1 MFIVRLPVLYIDF
14 KKQLKDQCIFFH
26 SHFFS
31 TSSWLWSLEGLL
43 VFWNWQCY
51 LFVTNFCFSQQS
63 LWRVLLK
70 EWKFIFYGH
79 ILNPYHPNCIHCI
92 SFMLDH
98 VFWILLHI
106 AMHKIELYL
115 LGQQFG
121 IVIYNHI
128 YILV

>member
-1 MFIVRLPVLYIDF
+1 
-14 KKQLKDQCIFFH
+14 
-26 SHFFS
+26 
-31 TSSWLWSLEGLL
+31 
-43 VFWNWQCY
+43 
-51 LFVTNFCFSQQS
+51 
-63 LWRVLLK
+63 
-70 EWKFIFYGH
+70 
-79 ILNPYHPNCIHCI
+79 
-92 SFMLDH
+92 MLDH